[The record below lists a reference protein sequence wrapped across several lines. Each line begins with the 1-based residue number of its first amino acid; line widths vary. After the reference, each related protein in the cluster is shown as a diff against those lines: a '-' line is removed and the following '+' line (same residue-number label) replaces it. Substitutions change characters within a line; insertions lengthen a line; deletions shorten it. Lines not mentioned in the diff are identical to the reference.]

1 MNDRDRTPYPFFC
14 STEFWTVVVKTL
26 GTLSF
31 AVPAMSKSGFSLETG
46 FIFLGA
52 IAQGFLLSAKE
63 LEIHQN
69 LYTNKGVAGRD
80 KSDAIANIVQMQAMA
95 VACKTSFTKEAIL
108 ESTDPRDFVK
118 EAIIKPT
125 IIGAIK
131 NTVLPKSLRGLF

>member
-1 MNDRDRTPYPFFC
+1 MNDRDRIPYPFFY

-31 AVPAMSKSGFSLETG
+31 AVPAMTKSGFSIETA

-52 IAQGFLLSAKE
+52 IANGFLLSAKE

-80 KSDAIANIVQMQAMA
+80 KSEAIANIVCE
-95 VACKTSFTKEAIL
+95 VAKDIAAKQPEQTIEKVLKERA
-108 ESTDPRDFVK
+108 TDELVNFAAKR
-118 EAIIKPT
+118 A
-125 IIGAIK
+125 G
-131 NTVLPKSLRGLF
+131 LPSIAKVLRGLF